1 MEIER
6 QRGAVDEFF
15 RSKSMLTPGVAGA
28 TATMITGTLVSQFG
42 LPGNITGLL
51 VSFLLG
57 LVVWADKS
65 VPLFQR
71 IVFYIINS
79 LIIFTVAI
87 GMNETGVAMTKS
99 KAQAQYE
106 QRWVPPESREH
117 AFFQSW
123 FGPHE

>member
-1 MEIER
+1 MEVE
-6 QRGAVDEFF
+6 QQKGAVDEFF

-28 TATMITGTLVSQFG
+28 TAMMITGTLVSQFE
-42 LPGNITGLL
+42 LPGHITGLL

-65 VPLFQR
+65 VPMIQR

-99 KAQAQYE
+99 DAQAQYE
-106 QRWVPPESREH
+106 QRWIPSESQERS
-117 AFFQSW
+117 FFQSW
-123 FGPHE
+123 FGAHE